1 MESFDTPADEVGAL
15 ESRVADAIFDTVRAQ
30 LRAEVADE
38 AKELERRLSKV
49 RRSLQK
55 AEMLLRGA
63 PEIAGDL
70 ARSDSLC
77 LAFEEHYKGTLEPG
91 MVADLQVYDRDP
103 LSAPAT
109 AWDQLRPAA
118 VLVGGVRVH

>member
-1 MESFDTPADEVGAL
+1 VESFDNLADEVGAL

-30 LRAEVADE
+30 LRSDDADE

-63 PEIAGDL
+63 
-70 ARSDSLC
+70 SD
-77 LAFEEHYKGTLEPG
+77 
-91 MVADLQVYDRDP
+91 D
-103 LSAPAT
+103 
-109 AWDQLRPAA
+109 
-118 VLVGGVRVH
+118 